1 MYEVHTSGTVL
12 DHVNRVVS
20 QEIGGYFEGVWLLLV
35 YWDGV
40 RGVGTIKVRIF
51 SFAKISFQEF
61 EVSLGFYCFE
71 YISVKGD
78 SYTVYT

>member
-1 MYEVHTSGTVL
+1 ML

-40 RGVGTIKVRIF
+40 RGVGTIKVRILTF
-51 SFAKISFQEF
+51 VCFLKISFQEF